1 MHDRIQCGQGRG
13 ACGPIYKEAV
23 HEVRREGAHRTGF
36 LCPAW
41 SPRHGQEDGV
51 TVRTS
56 NGSRDRIEVGR
67 HHALWLSPAA
77 FAGREPRVDPLHVLR
92 STKENAWRMGD
103 EVLRGEARQLG
114 ATRQGCG
121 PQWGTA
127 GEGSSAAPRQQPAN
141 GVAQCEQS
149 RENESGWTGRPH
161 LRGLPPAC
169 PACPAYQ
176 KYAVGLCQAAG
187 APEQPAKVRGHQA
200 AMAASPQARV
210 RPPTIS
216 RRSASISCMKPKALD
231 SIAAM

>member
-41 SPRHGQEDGV
+41 RGQEDGV

-56 NGSRDRIEVGR
+56 NSSRDRMEVGR

-92 STKENAWRMGD
+92 STKENAWRMGEATQLCSGPCCEGGLATGGHSD
-103 EVLRGEARQLG
+103 EGVDQAERQRVGDRGG
-114 ATRQGCG
+114 
-121 PQWGTA
+121 
-127 GEGSSAAPRQQPAN
+127 GSSAAPRQQPAN
-141 GVAQCEQS
+141 GVAQCEQG

-161 LRGLPPAC
+161 LRGLPRLPRLPRLPKIC
-169 PACPAYQ
+169 
-176 KYAVGLCQAAG
+176 GWSLSG
-187 APEQPAKVRGHQA
+187 GR
-200 AMAASPQARV
+200 SP
-210 RPPTIS
+210 
-216 RRSASISCMKPKALD
+216 
-231 SIAAM
+231 